1 MKIAAFL
8 HDAVFYPCSG
18 FDGTPV
24 RFLGNKSANKEQHL
38 YRYTVGQSSANK
50 RHIALPIF
58 DLLIIVILLSI
69 SPTYHLGMG
78 GASQQGILGGLRRND

>member
-1 MKIAAFL
+1 MSVQSSLDKRLFWVVL
-8 HDAVFYPCSG
+8 G
-18 FDGTPV
+18 LPV
-24 RFLGNKSANKEQHL
+24 PSRLL
-38 YRYTVGQSSANK
+38 RRTVWQSSANK